1 MTVLQENQRG
11 AETTGEIRIAADL
24 PKARHKAQLI

>member
-11 AETTGEIRIAADL
+11 SETTGEMRIVAGL